1 MIQRCLIAAAC
12 LAMPA
17 QVAANEQE
25 QVPQIGLDGPELD
38 ACGGIGSVT
47 HFEPEIAV
55 LEAPDI
61 YAREKDRL
69 PLRTLVWLCEAVGDY
84 QGIVYATGE
93 FQDLGDCRVSRP
105 IAAPQAYDGPG
116 ATGWVMAL
124 NLSLVSE

>member
-1 MIQRCLIAAAC
+1 MVRRCLIVAAC
-12 LAMPA
+12 LALPA
-17 QVAANEQE
+17 QVAASEQE
-25 QVPQIGLDGPELD
+25 QVPRIGLDGPELD

-55 LEAPDI
+55 LEAPDA

-69 PLRTLVWLCEAVGDY
+69 PIRSLVWLCEAVGDY

-105 IAAPQAYDGPG
+105 IATPQAYNGPC
-116 ATGWVMAL
+116 AHGWVMAL

>member
-1 MIQRCLIAAAC
+1 MFSRFLIAAAC
-12 LAMPA
+12 LAMPVH
-17 QVAANEQE
+17 VAASEQE
-25 QVPQIGLDGPELD
+25 QVPRIGLDGPELD

-55 LEAPDI
+55 LEAPDD

-69 PLRTLVWLCEAVGDY
+69 PIRTLVWLCEAVGDY
-84 QGIVYATGE
+84 QGVVFAKGE

-105 IAAPQAYDGPG
+105 IAAPQAYDGPCSS
-116 ATGWVMAL
+116 GWVRAT